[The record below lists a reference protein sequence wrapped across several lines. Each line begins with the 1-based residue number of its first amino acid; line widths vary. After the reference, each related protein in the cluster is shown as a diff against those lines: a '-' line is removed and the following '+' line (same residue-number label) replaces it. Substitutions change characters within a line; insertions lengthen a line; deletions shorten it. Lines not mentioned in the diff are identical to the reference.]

1 MIAKTNKFF
10 SSGNDEIPPPKPP
23 RIVIGRELS
32 ENDSEFKGKLENK
45 QVSAEEKRIFLN
57 SFQDKSRED
66 LIEILINLSR
76 RLDTDR
82 QKMKELEEY
91 LASLLLKVITNAP
104 DILEAD
110 PSHSGT
116 LNNNMEIGGIANYNH
131 RNSV

>member
-1 MIAKTNKFF
+1 MVAKTNKIF

-32 ENDSEFKGKLENK
+32 ENESGFEGKSEEKL
-45 QVSAEEKRIFLN
+45 VSAEQKRIFLN

-82 QKMKELEEY
+82 QKIKELEEY
-91 LASLLLKVITNAP
+91 LANLLFKVITNAP
-104 DILEAD
+104 DILEVD
-110 PSHSGT
+110 PTHAST
-116 LNNNMEIGGIANYNH
+116 LDSNIELGSIANYNH